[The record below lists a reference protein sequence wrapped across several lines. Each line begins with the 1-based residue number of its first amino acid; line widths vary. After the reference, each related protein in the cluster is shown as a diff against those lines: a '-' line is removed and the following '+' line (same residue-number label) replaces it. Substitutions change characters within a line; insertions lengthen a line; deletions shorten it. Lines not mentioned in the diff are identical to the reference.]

1 MSLIEVLVAVLLISF
16 GLLGLISLQARGTQL
31 SVGAEDSQ
39 RAVLLANEMAAQMW
53 GTGTV
58 VVDAAA
64 LKTWQ
69 DKVAD
74 ASKAGLPNG
83 VGTVTVTATPN
94 GNVARITV
102 QWRPAK
108 AAVGEESRYFT
119 DVLI

>member
-53 GTGTV
+53 GAGTV
-58 VVDAAA
+58 AVDAATLQA
-64 LKTWQ
+64 WK

-74 ASKAGLPNG
+74 PSKVGLPNG
-83 VGTVTVTATPN
+83 VGTVTVN

-102 QWRPAK
+102 QWRPPK